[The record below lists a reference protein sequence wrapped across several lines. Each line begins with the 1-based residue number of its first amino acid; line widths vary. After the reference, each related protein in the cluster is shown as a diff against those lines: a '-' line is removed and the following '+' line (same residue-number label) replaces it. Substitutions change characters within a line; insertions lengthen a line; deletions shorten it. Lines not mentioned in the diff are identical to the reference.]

1 MLKIS
6 LVAIATYET
15 DPYTNPNT
23 GVETPSKKR
32 IQGLFDKRM
41 KNGSI
46 KKELID
52 ITVKDEVFSKH
63 QNSIGKLIE
72 LDVGYFAKDITFFGI

>member
-6 LVAIATYET
+6 LVAIATYKT
-15 DPYTNPNT
+15 DAYTNPNT

-32 IQGLFDKRM
+32 IQGLLEKTM

-46 KKELID
+46 KKELVD
-52 ITVKDEVFSKH
+52 ITVKDVVFNKH

>member
-1 MLKIS
+1 MLKLS
-6 LVAIATYET
+6 FVVIATYKT
-15 DPYTNPNT
+15 DPYKNPNT
-23 GVETPSKKR
+23 GVETPSKNR
-32 IQGLFDKRM
+32 IQGLFDKKM
-41 KNGSI
+41 KNSSI

-52 ITVKDEVFSKH
+52 ISVKDEVFNKH